1 MRSPLRAVTDCSKVC
16 AGISGYFLPMTT
28 IPKPPI
34 TKVAIYQLA
43 ALLPTSVSASFVG
56 YRAGLFSVSRRVG
69 TDSPHA
75 WFARQAYKYSGA
87 KQAPLVVRAMY
98 RGETGK
104 VVLTATLMAVLFALH
119 KQWNYL
125 ALFTAFIAMIPL
137 QLIFTRR
144 ALHNP

>member
-1 MRSPLRAVTDCSKVC
+1 
-16 AGISGYFLPMTT
+16 MTT
-28 IPKPPI
+28 IPKPPL

-43 ALLPTSVSASFVG
+43 ALLPTSVLLLLLDTVLAYSVL
-56 YRAGLFSVSRRVG
+56 AGGLVQIA
-69 TDSPHA
+69 PQA

-125 ALFTAFIAMIPL
+125 ALFTAYIAMIPL

>member
-1 MRSPLRAVTDCSKVC
+1 
-16 AGISGYFLPMTT
+16 MTT
-28 IPKPPI
+28 IPKPPL

-43 ALLPTSVSASFVG
+43 ALLPTSVLLLLLDTVLAYSVLVE
-56 YRAGLFSVSRRVG
+56 GLVQIA
-69 TDSPHA
+69 PQA

-104 VVLTATLMAVLFALH
+104 VVLTATLAVLFALH

>member
-1 MRSPLRAVTDCSKVC
+1 
-16 AGISGYFLPMTT
+16 MTT
-28 IPKPPI
+28 IPKPPL

-43 ALLPTSVSASFVG
+43 ALLPTSVLLLLLDTVLAYSVLVG
-56 YRAGLFSVSRRVG
+56 GLVQIA
-69 TDSPHA
+69 PQA

-119 KQWNYL
+119 KQWNYP
-125 ALFTAFIAMIPL
+125 ALFTAFITMIPL